1 MKKPP
6 TGVAVANNQFFLVA
20 TVPEW
25 RVIFTCLWGGHAR
38 RQIGHLKFLVVKT
51 RAAASRIMESAC
63 VPINP
68 MPESMLLPIHHMF
81 MEALFSYFL
90 L

>member
-1 MKKPP
+1 MKKPL
-6 TGVAVANNQFFLVA
+6 TDVAVANNQFLLVTA
-20 TVPEW
+20 LPE
-25 RVIFTCLWGGHAR
+25 RSVVFACLWGGHAR

-63 VPINP
+63 APINP

-81 MEALFSYFL
+81 MEALFLYFL